1 MCQKET
7 SHQRTPYLVIFPCEV
22 QCQLQ
27 QNQKLCQNVLNRVF
41 CFYSVNGLI
50 FEPCQIGDFCTW
62 LFFSHPT
69 SSYGNFFKYSKFSVV
84 FFFSRLSN
92 FHHVTKKSYILHCN
106 TFFTWTTKKNN
117 QLIKINI
124 YLLSE
129 EEEQCCLFAI
139 QIDLFLYLSSLRFVI
154 LVNLHCIASLE
165 FLQAFQCLLVCGDIV
180 E

>member
-1 MCQKET
+1 MCNLMMWLST
-7 SHQRTPYLVIFPCEV
+7 QRPLHTHPRMYVNLLIIVCVKRRQVIKGLLIWSFFHVKC
-22 QCQLQ
+22 
-27 QNQKLCQNVLNRVF
+27 NVNYSKTRSYAKMFWTEFF

-139 QIDLFLYLSSLRFVI
+139 
-154 LVNLHCIASLE
+154 
-165 FLQAFQCLLVCGDIV
+165 
-180 E
+180 